1 MYDSN
6 QQIVF
11 TSIEP
16 SLAVIYDTKTGLH
29 SVYKIRKASTEECQ
43 LVCGNGDT
51 TPSIF
56 NQSASASPLNVGSNL
71 SQNKSCTNKGHLSIF
86 GKHTKLPFRTIPW
99 NFASTNIFT
108 FQEYRI
114 LN

>member
-11 TSIEP
+11 TSSEP

-43 LVCGNGDT
+43 MVCGNSDT
-51 TPSIF
+51 TPSMF
-56 NQSASASPLNVGSNL
+56 NQSASASPLNIGSNL
-71 SQNKSCTNKGHLSIF
+71 SCNKSTNKGHLSIF
-86 GKHTKLPFRTIPW
+86 GKHNTI
-99 NFASTNIFT
+99 A
-108 FQEYRI
+108 
-114 LN
+114 